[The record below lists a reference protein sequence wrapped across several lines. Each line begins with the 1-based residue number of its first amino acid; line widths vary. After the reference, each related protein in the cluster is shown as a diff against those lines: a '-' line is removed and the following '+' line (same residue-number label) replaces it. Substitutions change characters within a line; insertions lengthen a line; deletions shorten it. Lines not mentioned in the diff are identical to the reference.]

1 MVLINALVTESQRLA
16 QGVTPLIIS
25 SQNVGGFDNDDVYR
39 YFQVGLSRCKNGK
52 GFREYPL
59 LIRVSRTSYYAGLIK
74 PP

>member
-1 MVLINALVTESQRLA
+1 MVLINALVAESQRLA

-39 YFQVGLSRCKNGK
+39 HFQVGLSRCKTGRD
-52 GFREYPL
+52 REYPL
-59 LIRVSRTSYYAGLIK
+59 LIRVSRTPYYAGLIK